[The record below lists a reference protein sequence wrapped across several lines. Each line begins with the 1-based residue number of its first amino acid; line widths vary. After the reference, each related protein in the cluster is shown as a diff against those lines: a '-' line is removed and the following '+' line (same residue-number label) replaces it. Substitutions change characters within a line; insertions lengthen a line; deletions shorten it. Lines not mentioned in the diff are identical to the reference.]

1 MTKDLFHIVS
11 LDEVIGAEP
20 IRAVPEA
27 GPDVTRVHGG
37 LAPLFAAERG
47 MAWFMRVIMFVAM
60 IALGLLMAAQVFM
73 RYVISAPFLG
83 IEELAP
89 LLALWVYFLGMAYCS
104 RERDHIE
111 GGMMTLVIR
120 NPRILL
126 VIRLLGSILVLV
138 AVLFF
143 LSFAWDYSAFNY
155 SVGRRSAYMRLPKT
169 IWDMSMITGLVLMA
183 FYGMLQILAEGR
195 ALLARRGSGK

>member
-1 MTKDLFHIVS
+1 MTKDLFHIDS

-27 GPDVTRVHGG
+27 GPLVSRVHGG

-47 MAWFMRVIMFVAM
+47 LAWLMRAVMFVAM
-60 IALGLLMAAQVFM
+60 LALGLLMAAQVFM

-111 GGMMTLVIR
+111 GGMMTLVVR

-126 VIRLLGSILVLV
+126 AIRLFGSILVVV

-143 LSFAWDYSAFNY
+143 LSFAWDFAAFNY

-183 FYGMLQILAEGR
+183 FYGALQILAEGR
-195 ALLARRGSGK
+195 ALFVKRGSAK